1 MFINSFVRL
10 FIHSF
15 LESFFQFQY
24 ASLVSKRADVIT
36 YILKEGKADTKYFEK
51 DLIYLIFQITRMLQA
66 CKSSITCSP
75 STSHMFMDRQC
86 L

>member
-1 MFINSFVRL
+1 MFINSFARL

-24 ASLVSKRADVIT
+24 ASLVSKRADAIT
-36 YILKEGKADTKYFEK
+36 YILKEGKVDTKYFE
-51 DLIYLIFQITRMLQA
+51 DLIFQITTLLQA

>member
-10 FIHSF
+10 FIYSF

-24 ASLVSKRADVIT
+24 ASLVSKRADAIT
-36 YILKEGKADTKYFEK
+36 YILKEGKVDTKYFE
-51 DLIYLIFQITRMLQA
+51 DLIYLIFQITTLLQA

>member
-1 MFINSFVRL
+1 MFINSFDRL

-24 ASLVSKRADVIT
+24 ASLVSKRADAIT
-36 YILKEGKADTKYFEK
+36 YILKEGKVDTKYFE
-51 DLIYLIFQITRMLQA
+51 DLIYLIFQITTLLQA

>member
-24 ASLVSKRADVIT
+24 ASLVSKRADAIT
-36 YILKEGKADTKYFEK
+36 YILKEGKVDTKYFE
-51 DLIYLIFQITRMLQA
+51 DLIYLIFQITTLLQA

>member
-1 MFINSFVRL
+1 MFINSFARL

-24 ASLVSKRADVIT
+24 ASLVSKRADAIT
-36 YILKEGKADTKYFEK
+36 YILKEGKVDTKYFE
-51 DLIYLIFQITRMLQA
+51 DLIYLIFQITTLLQA

>member
-1 MFINSFVRL
+1 MFINSFARL

-24 ASLVSKRADVIT
+24 ASLVSKRADAIT
-36 YILKEGKADTKYFEK
+36 YILKEGKVDTKYFE
-51 DLIYLIFQITRMLQA
+51 DLIYLIFQITMLLQA

>member
-24 ASLVSKRADVIT
+24 ASLADAIT
-36 YILKEGKADTKYFEK
+36 YILKEGKVDTKYFEK
-51 DLIYLIFQITRMLQA
+51 DLIYLIFQITTLLQA

>member
-1 MFINSFVRL
+1 MFINSFARL

-24 ASLVSKRADVIT
+24 ASLLSKRADAIT
-36 YILKEGKADTKYFEK
+36 YILKEGKVDTKYFE
-51 DLIYLIFQITRMLQA
+51 DLIYLIFQITTLLQA

>member
-1 MFINSFVRL
+1 MFINSFARL

-24 ASLVSKRADVIT
+24 ASLVIKRADAIT
-36 YILKEGKADTKYFEK
+36 YILKEGKVDTKYFE
-51 DLIYLIFQITRMLQA
+51 DLIYLIFQITTLLQA